1 MILECPSCES
11 KFKIPTG
18 AITEAGRKV
27 RCANCQNIWHATF
40 DDIFKPQPIILSSAI
55 VDEEE
60 KGVAV
65 NANIE
70 SEQPSEPL
78 IDADVAAQDQQASVL
93 SDADIPEN
101 DYQGSGDQKVDQVS
115 EQSAQNLGGDV
126 VEQATDFIATIKS
139 GLEETDFEEDDFAT
153 VDGME
158 GSEEDYLARQR
169 TEKRKDFKNFL
180 LARKRK
186 FITIGWAVLIVF
198 WVSLITTFFFFK
210 ESVVA
215 FFPAANAF
223 YSSVENVD
231 YTEEFQP
238 VEGEV
243 LTAPIT
249 ESVTRLEAYI
259 LPPPTLENVDGRQI
273 LIVRGYVENKGGRA
287 ATVPQLELQVLD
299 NRGRVIQNWVHE
311 PEGSIITR
319 GTKLNFETTLSP
331 VPSGVVRAVVKVI
344 EGSKSSA
351 RAEYS

>member
-40 DDIFKPQPIILSSAI
+40 HDVFKPQPIILSSAI
-55 VDEEE
+55 VDDRD
-60 KGVAV
+60 KDVAV
-65 NANIE
+65 DTDIE
-70 SEQPSEPL
+70 AEQPSSL
-78 IDADVAAQDQQASVL
+78 QINADVAAQGQQASVL
-93 SDADIPEN
+93 SDVDIPEN
-101 DYQGSGDQKVDQVS
+101 DHQSDSDQKVDKVS
-115 EQSAQNLGGDV
+115 GQPVQNLDDDV

-139 GLEETDFEEDDFAT
+139 GLEEVDFEEGDFAT

-158 GSEEDYLARQR
+158 GREEDYLARRR
-169 TEKRKDFKNFL
+169 TEQRKDLKKL
-180 LARKRK
+180 LLLRKRK

-210 ESVVA
+210 DSVVA
-215 FFPAANAF
+215 FFPAANAL
-223 YSSVENVD
+223 YSSAENAD

-259 LPPPTLENVDGRQI
+259 LPPPTLENVDGRRI
-273 LIVRGYVENKGGRA
+273 LIVRGYVENKGVRA

-331 VPSGVVRAVVKVI
+331 VPAGVVRAVVKVI